1 MQLRSIEVKN
11 FRCFAHRVLNFDSDL
26 VLLEGDNGSGKTS
39 LLEAMHYGCYLR
51 SFRTYNPRHMIAHG
65 QESFFIK
72 MQIAEGSELLRS
84 EHEVQIGFAGKRRSV
99 KLNQRPISSYKELM
113 DSYRVIT
120 VTEDDLGLI
129 TGGPEMRRNY
139 LDAAIILGNSLFTKT
154 LSELKRITEHRASLI
169 YQKNTHE
176 ELYRL
181 WTEQL
186 WEKSLQ
192 VQKERAALLS
202 SVLQEAKALIDTMFQ
217 GAYRLDMAYMPKMG
231 LEALTFHDW
240 YKTHPTLYKDEL
252 MAGRS
257 LFGAHLDDF
266 VIKFQDTQSKLY
278 ASRGQQKLLVML
290 IKMAQVRQMGRT
302 RGQVILLLDDFLTDF
317 DKKRAERCLEML
329 VGLKG
334 QLILTT
340 PLAVSSL
347 AGMIKTLG
355 GTRVIL
361 TE

>member
-1 MQLRSIEVKN
+1 LQFE
-11 FRCFAHRVLNFDSDL
+11 SDL
-26 VLLEGDNGSGKTS
+26 VLIEGDNGSGKTS

-72 MQIAEGSELLRS
+72 MHIAEGSGLLS
-84 EHEVQIGFAGKRRSV
+84 TEHEIQIGFAGKRRSV
-99 KLNQRPISSYKELM
+99 KLNQHPISSYKELM
-113 DSYRVIT
+113 DSFRVIT

-139 LDAAIILGNSLFTKT
+139 LDAAIILSNPLFAKT

-169 YQKNTHE
+169 YQRNAHE

-186 WEKSLQ
+186 WEKSRL
-192 VQKERAALLS
+192 VQRERIALLE
-202 SVLQEAKALIDTMFQ
+202 SVLYEAKGLIEGMFK
-217 GAYRLDMAYMPKMG
+217 GAYSLDMVYMPKMN
-231 LEALTFHDW
+231 LDAPCFQDW
-240 YKTHPTLYKDEL
+240 YKEHPTLYADEI

-266 VIKFQDTQSKLY
+266 GIKFQDVHSKLY

-290 IKMAQVRQMGRT
+290 IKMAQVKEMSRT
-302 RGQVILLLDDFLTDF
+302 RGSVVLLLDDFLTDF
-317 DKKRAERCLEML
+317 DKKRAECCLQAL
-329 VGLKG
+329 VELKE
-334 QLILTT
+334 QLILTS
-340 PLAVSSL
+340 PLAVGCL
-347 AGMIKTLG
+347 ADMIKTFSG
-355 GTRVIL
+355 YRVL
-361 TE
+361 LD

>member
-1 MQLRSIEVKN
+1 MQLRSIDLKN
-11 FRCFAHRVLNFDSDL
+11 FRCFAHQTLQFESDL
-26 VLLEGDNGSGKTS
+26 VLIEGDNGSGKTS

-72 MQIAEGSELLRS
+72 MYVTEGSDLLSS
-84 EHEVQIGFAGKRRSV
+84 EHEVQVGFAGKRRSV

-139 LDAAIILGNSLFTKT
+139 LDAAIILGNPLFAKT

-169 YQKNTHE
+169 YQKNAHE

-186 WEKSLQ
+186 WEKSRL
-192 VQKERAALLS
+192 VQQERTALLDK
-202 SVLQEAKALIDTMFQ
+202 VLREARVLMESMFQ
-217 GAYRLDMAYMPKMG
+217 GLYRLDMAYMPKMN
-231 LEALTFHDW
+231 LEAPSFQDW
-240 YKTHPTLYKDEL
+240 YKEHSTLHTDEL

-266 VIKFQDTQSKLY
+266 VIKFQDSQSKLY

-290 IKMAQVRQMGRT
+290 IKMAQVQEMNRT
-302 RGQVILLLDDFLTDF
+302 RGSVVLLLDDFLTDF
-317 DKKRAERCLEML
+317 DKKRAECCLQTL

-340 PLAVSSL
+340 PLAVGCL
-347 AGMIKTLG
+347 ADMIKTLG
-355 GTRVIL
+355 GYRVL
-361 TE
+361 LV